1 MDLIHWD
8 NDDPGLRSPIT
19 VAAFSGWNDAAS
31 SASASL
37 EAVAAALDS
46 EIIGRLD
53 PESFYD
59 FQANRPVIAVSDGRV
74 QGVEWPSNTLVAAR
88 APSSDRDLLLI
99 SGTEPSTHW
108 RTYCSALVE
117 AAESL
122 GSDTLVTL
130 GALIADVPH
139 TRPVPI
145 TGVATSEE
153 MIERLGVGHVE
164 YHGPTGV
171 TGIIHAI
178 CAERGW
184 QAAGLWAAVPHYA
197 AGIPNPKA
205 ALALLRRLEGIVG
218 IALDAAALEEA
229 TERFETQVDRAVT
242 ANPQIKELVERL
254 EEQQADA
261 DLDPTTE
268 IPSGDAIARELQDFL
283 RQVDDE

>member
-1 MDLIHWD
+1 MSLIHWD
-8 NDDPGLRSPIT
+8 NEAPDLRSPIT

-31 SASASL
+31 SASAAL

-46 EIIGRLD
+46 EVIGRMD

-59 FQANRPVIAVSDGRV
+59 FQANRPVIAVEDGRV
-74 QGVEWPSNTLVAAR
+74 HGIEWPSNTLVAAR
-88 APSSDRDLLLI
+88 AAGADRDLLLI

-122 GSDTLVTL
+122 ESDTLVTL

-145 TGVATSEE
+145 TGVATSDSL
-153 MIERLGVGHVE
+153 IERLGVGHVE
-164 YHGPTGV
+164 YHGPTGI
-171 TGIIHAI
+171 TGVLHAL

-184 QAAGLWAAVPHYA
+184 TSAGLWAAVPHYA

-205 ALALLRRLEGIVG
+205 ALALLRRLEGIIG
-218 IALDAAALEEA
+218 IALDASALEEA
-229 TERFETQVDRAVT
+229 SARFETQVDRAVT

-254 EEQQADA
+254 EEQQAEA
-261 DLDPTTE
+261 DLDPSIE

-283 RQVDDE
+283 RQIDEE